1 LLRSPPSGAIMDL
14 LLHWIPTLAA
24 ALVLTI
30 AGFVLDWRIRAERR
44 AQVARDESTQP
55 QTTH

>member
-1 LLRSPPSGAIMDL
+1 MDVL
-14 LLHWIPTLAA
+14 IHWIPTLAA